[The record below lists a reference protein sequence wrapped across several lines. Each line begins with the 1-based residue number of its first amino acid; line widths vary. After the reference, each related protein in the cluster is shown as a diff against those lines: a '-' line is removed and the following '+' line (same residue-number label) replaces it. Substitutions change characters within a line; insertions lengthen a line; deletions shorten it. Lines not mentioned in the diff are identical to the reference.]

1 MAPDS
6 TQVMDGSRIR
16 LFYWTLVAGSLT
28 MMAVFSVVIWLEHG
42 LLLPG
47 ETRQLIAWVLAG
59 VGATGLLAGVVWA
72 RPLVPMRPRGQSPE
86 ALWRDPSAGGRA
98 LVLWVLF
105 EVGTSIGAVG
115 TMMTGSY
122 FTGAVALAGL
132 ALLLT
137 HTPGYFES
145 RE

>member
-6 TQVMDGSRIR
+6 TQVMDSSRIR
-16 LFYWTLVAGSLT
+16 LLYWTLVAGSVT
-28 MMAVFSVVIWLEHG
+28 MMIVFGAVIGIQHG
-42 LLLPG
+42 PLLPE
-47 ETRQLIAWVLAG
+47 ETRQLIAGVLAAVGALCVLAG
-59 VGATGLLAGVVWA
+59 FLWA
-72 RPLVPMRPRGQSPE
+72 KPRVPMRSRGQSPE
-86 ALWRDPSAGGRA
+86 TLWRDPSAGGKA

-105 EVGTSIGAVG
+105 EVGTSIGTVG
-115 TMMTGSY
+115 TLMTGSY

-137 HTPGYFES
+137 HTPGFFES